1 MDPKDPPTPDPKPGD
16 PAPTPAPKPG
26 DPAPTPAP
34 KPNEETFD
42 RAYVERLRREK
53 ADAEKVAKDLK
64 DAEAERERKDLEA
77 KGEIQKLLDKERK
90 DRKAEADRF
99 NEQLSARDKRVIQ
112 TELKAALAEA
122 GIIDTDLVRLVDMDI
137 VKMNDSGEVEGVKAA
152 VEALKIA
159 KPNLFKAPSE
169 PENDPKPNDRRTV
182 PPRQNGD
189 PKPVKDARELS
200 QEDFDKLW
208 KGNVRH

>member
-1 MDPKDPPTPDPKPGD
+1 MDPLNPPTPDPKPGD
-16 PAPTPAPKPG
+16 PAPTPTPKPG

-34 KPNEETFD
+34 KEETFD

-53 ADAEKVAKDLK
+53 ADAEKTAKDLR
-64 DAEAERERKDLEA
+64 EAEEERTRKDLEN
-77 KGEIQKLLDKERK
+77 KGELQKLLDKERK
-90 DRKAEADRF
+90 DRKAENDKF
-99 NEQLSARDKRVIQ
+99 QEQLSARDKRVIQ

-137 VKMNDSGEVEGVKAA
+137 VKMNDSGEVEGVKTA

-159 KPNLFKAPSE
+159 KPNLFKAPTTE
-169 PENDPKPNDRRTV
+169 HENDPKPNDRRIV

-208 KGNVRH
+208 KGTPGRS